1 MSRPLNN
8 LLAFSV
14 AIAAATSSSNAMLI
28 FDELASGDLSSN
40 PLLPTLLH
48 GDVGSNFIDGSVA
61 SNDRDYFTLVLPAG
75 THLTAII
82 LRASSGSDAT
92 FLSLQ
97 SGSIFTEPAA
107 GTDLRNVLG
116 YVSFFHSDVGTDLL
130 QSLGSASDAIGFKDS
145 PEGEMFTFWIDQLS
159 PSPANYRFEFIIA
172 EDIPSPGTIAMM
184 AAAMIMVIP
193 RSRRNRR

>member
-1 MSRPLNN
+1 MSRLHKN
-8 LLAFSV
+8 LLAFS
-14 AIAAATSSSNAMLI
+14 AFFAAAASSSRAMLI

-48 GDVGSNFIDGSVA
+48 VDLGSNFIDGSVDR
-61 SNDRDYFTLVLPAG
+61 NDRDYFTLALPTGA
-75 THLTAII
+75 HLTAII
-82 LRASSGSDAT
+82 LRASSGSEAT

-130 QSLGSASDAIGFKDS
+130 QSLGSASDAIGFRGFPD
-145 PEGEMFTFWIDQLS
+145 GEMFTFWIDQSSL
-159 PSPANYRFEFIIA
+159 SPANYRLEFIVA
-172 EDIPSPGTIAMM
+172 QNIPSPGTIAMM
-184 AAAMIMVIP
+184 AAAVIMVIP
-193 RSRRNRR
+193 RSRRSRR

>member
-1 MSRPLNN
+1 MSRLRQA
-8 LLAFSV
+8 LLAFSGSL
-14 AIAAATSSSNAMLI
+14 AAAAAPASAMLI
-28 FDELASGDLSSN
+28 FNELASGDLSSN

-48 GDVGSNFIDGSVA
+48 VDLGSNFIDGSVDR
-61 SNDRDYFTLVLPAG
+61 NDRDYFTLALPSG

-82 LRASSGSDAT
+82 LRASSGSEAT

-116 YVSFFHSDVGTDLL
+116 YVSFFHSDIGTDLL
-130 QSLGSASDAIGFKDS
+130 QSLGSASDAIGFKGS
-145 PEGEMFTFWIDQLS
+145 PDGEMFTFWIDQSSL
-159 PSPANYRFEFIIA
+159 SPANYNFEFIVT

-193 RSRRNRR
+193 RSRRSRR